1 VAALDQVGIIEMKS
15 CFDMTGGFY
24 VMTSSFSDPVFK
36 ESFKK
41 FFEIDDNGDL
51 KMGFLANVKCFTTFN
66 DFKVSGAIGQCAPVK
81 PQGNHAQFV
90 SGTEVGVGG
99 VNNWYIGGIDNNK
112 TLAIYF
118 DITSQ

>member
-1 VAALDQVGIIEMKS
+1 
-15 CFDMTGGFY
+15 
-24 VMTSSFSDPVFK
+24 MTSSFSDPVFK

-41 FFEIDDNGDL
+41 FFEPDENGDL
-51 KMGFLANVKCFTTFN
+51 KMGFLASVKCFTTFN

-81 PQGNHAQFV
+81 PQGNHGQFV

-112 TLAIYF
+112 TLSIFF
-118 DITSQ
+118 DITS

>member
-1 VAALDQVGIIEMKS
+1 MLKLAEKYKYFDRLRKQVQEVKEDSLQRIKVIVAS
-15 CFDMTGGFY
+15 
-24 VMTSSFSDPVFK
+24 
-36 ESFKK
+36 
-41 FFEIDDNGDL
+41 GD
-51 KMGFLANVKCFTTFN
+51 GHTFN

-112 TLAIYF
+112 TLAQIMSLLGYNILISYHCSTYLTQWIYM
-118 DITSQ
+118 DHW